1 MIEKA
6 GGCVMMNAPIDRI
19 LTDSRRRVT
28 GVRVGDVEIQSS
40 IVISDAGTKFK
51 SLNSLFLTI

>member
-1 MIEKA
+1 
-6 GGCVMMNAPIDRI
+6 MMKAPIDRI